1 MFIYIYMYIYTYRYI
16 YIYIIYIY
24 TCVYIYICIMFNT
37 IYCTNIFVHQVII
50 RIYYI
55 PTLHTAMWFI
65 LCIWVCPT
73 IGVSSKDASEK
84 DLCPG
89 GRRWGARFLDKHMQN
104 TYRGSPRKIE
114 REYSQCVTIGY
125 NITYVIIYHYHCNQ
139 IMWVKQ
145 CHKSP
150 IGLYHL
156 SKL

>member
-1 MFIYIYMYIYTYRYI
+1 MSKQRHIPYIPVYQHISTYTYTYNIYTYNIYIYTYISVGWDLPDQYI
-16 YIYIIYIY
+16 YNM
-24 TCVYIYICIMFNT
+24 YIYICIYVYIMFIT
-37 IYCTNIFVHQVII
+37 IYCTIIFVHQVII

-84 DLCPG
+84 DLFPG

-114 REYSQCVTIGY
+114 REYSQCVAIGY
-125 NITYVIIYHYHCNQ
+125 NIT
-139 IMWVKQ
+139 
-145 CHKSP
+145 
-150 IGLYHL
+150 
-156 SKL
+156 